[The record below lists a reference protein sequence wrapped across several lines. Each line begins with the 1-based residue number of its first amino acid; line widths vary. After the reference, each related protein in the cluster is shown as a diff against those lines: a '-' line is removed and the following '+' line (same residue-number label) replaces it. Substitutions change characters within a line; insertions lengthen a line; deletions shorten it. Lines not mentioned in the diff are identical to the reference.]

1 MADLEDTLNSILADP
16 EAMGQI
22 MALAGKLGL
31 DGGAPEEAEETV
43 QEAEEDGLSR
53 DVPAGTG
60 DAGGGGGLL
69 PPL

>member
-31 DGGAPEEAEETV
+31 DGGAPEEAEET
-43 QEAEEDGLSR
+43 
-53 DVPAGTG
+53 
-60 DAGGGGGLL
+60 
-69 PPL
+69 